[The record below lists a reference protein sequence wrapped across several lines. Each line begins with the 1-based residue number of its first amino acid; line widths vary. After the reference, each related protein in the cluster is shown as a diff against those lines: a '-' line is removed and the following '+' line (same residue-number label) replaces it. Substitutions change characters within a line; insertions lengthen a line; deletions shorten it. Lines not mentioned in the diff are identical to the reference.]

1 MGQTDQ
7 GYAKELTP
15 EQNARS
21 YRFLRTLTDFER
33 ISDHA
38 RNIAESAQ
46 ELHEKNL
53 YMSQEATEDLAVLID
68 AVMENVDQAF
78 DAFLNDDEALAEKV
92 DPQEEVVDMLC
103 DELKMRQVERLQ
115 HRQGNIVQ
123 NWIFDDL
130 LTNLERVS
138 DHCMNIAN
146 TTLHKA
152 A

>member
-1 MGQTDQ
+1 MLLDK
-7 GYAKELTP
+7 GY
-15 EQNARS
+15 
-21 YRFLRTLTDFER
+21 
-33 ISDHA
+33 
-38 RNIAESAQ
+38 
-46 ELHEKNL
+46 
-53 YMSQEATEDLAVLID
+53 
-68 AVMENVDQAF
+68 F
-78 DAFLNDDEALAEKV
+78 DYDYEKV
-92 DPQEEVVDMLC
+92 EKPPQFVDWVDTIKTDEEVVDMLC